1 MKRLFLLSLCP
12 FCLLPNAFSQWN
24 SSPSINTS
32 VCIQAQDQQDVRIV
46 SDSKGGAIMTWMDFR
61 NDAAQLL
68 GDIYAQRLDKNGL
81 AKWTA
86 SGVAVC
92 SDATNQTAPAM
103 VEDGTG
109 GVIIAWNDWRNG
121 NRDIYAQ
128 KIDSTGAVKWAAN
141 GVAVIAKAN
150 HQQDAKLISDG
161 TGGAIVVWQ
170 DSANGLWDIYAQRI
184 SAAGSLNWVAAGIS
198 VCSSA
203 DAQINPRIET
213 DGVGGAV
220 IVWQDKRGGVDYDI
234 YAQHVDATGAT
245 TWAANGVAV
254 CTSVS
259 TQSNPKIEPDGA
271 GGMIIAW
278 QDKRNGV
285 DYNVY
290 TQRLSA
296 TGVILWSP
304 NGVAVCTAAGSQSA
318 VDMTSEGI
326 AGAIIVWKDQRSGNH
341 DIYAQRVDLTGN
353 LQWAVNGVPIST
365 AAGAQL
371 NPNAVGDGAG
381 GAIIAWQ
388 DSSAGS
394 SDVKSQRVS
403 SLGIVQWAVGGVAV
417 GTAADNQ
424 TSPKNV
430 SDGSGGCIYAWQD
443 KRNTA
448 DFDIY
453 AHHLY
458 ADGTTVNGID
468 DLAVLVE
475 SKVFPNPWSESS
487 GLSIMTE
494 VPLFNPELAVFDI
507 IGNRVFVDA
516 VKVRDG
522 FRISSGN
529 LKDGLYFYEIITDSK
544 AVSKGKF
551 IITGTR

>member
-1 MKRLFLLSLCP
+1 MKVLSAIILSVVIP
-12 FCLLPNAFSQWN
+12 GVVSAQWN
-24 SSPSINTS
+24 PSSSVNTS
-32 VCIQAQDQQDVRIV
+32 VCVQPYDQQDARIV
-46 SDSKGGAIMTWMDFR
+46 TDSKGGAIITWLDFR
-61 NDAAQLL
+61 NDAAQIL
-68 GDIYAQRLDKNGL
+68 GDVFVQRIDKNGIN
-81 AKWTA
+81 KWTVN
-86 SGVAVC
+86 GVAAC
-92 SDATNQTAPAM
+92 ADATNQTAPSV

-109 GVIIAWNDWRNG
+109 GAIIAWNDWRNG
-121 NRDIYAQ
+121 TRDIYAQ
-128 KIDSTGAVKWAAN
+128 KIDSTGTVKWAVN
-141 GVAVIAKAN
+141 GVAVVAKAS

-161 TGGAIVVWQ
+161 AGGAIVVWQ

-184 SAAGSLNWVAAGIS
+184 SSTGSLNWTAAGVPI
-198 VCSSA
+198 CSAA

-213 DGVGGAV
+213 DGAGGAV
-220 IVWQDKRGGVDYDI
+220 IVWQDKRGGIDYDI

-245 TWAANGVAV
+245 TWTANGVAV
-254 CTSVS
+254 CTSIS

-296 TGVILWSP
+296 AGIVLWSP
-304 NGVAVCTAAGSQSA
+304 NGVAVCTAAASQSA

-326 AGAIIVWKDQRSGNH
+326 AGAIIVWKDLRSGNY

-353 LQWAVNGVPIST
+353 LQWAVNGVAIST
-365 AAGAQL
+365 GPGAQL

-381 GAIIAWQ
+381 GAIIVWQ

-394 SDVKSQRVS
+394 SDIKSQRLS
-403 SLGIVQWAVGGVAV
+403 SLGVVQWTVGGVGV

-430 SDGSGGCIYAWQD
+430 SDGSGGSIYAWQD
-443 KRNTA
+443 KRNAA

-458 ADGTTVNGID
+458 SNGSTSGIF
-468 DLAVLVE
+468 E
-475 SKVFPNPWSESS
+475 HNNYIRSSVFPNPFSESAEIQVS
-487 GLSIMTE
+487 GIEYQAKGIRLFDVLGQEISPDVTKNDKGFLIKRNNLSIG
-494 VPLFNPELAVFDI
+494 I
-507 IGNRVFVDA
+507 
-516 VKVRDG
+516 
-522 FRISSGN
+522 
-529 LKDGLYFYEIITDSK
+529 YFYEIKTSENIFST
-544 AVSKGKF
+544 GKF
-551 IITGTR
+551 IITD

>member
-1 MKRLFLLSLCP
+1 MKRFLLFSLCTLS
-12 FCLLPNAFSQWN
+12 FLQNSFSQWN
-24 SSPSINTS
+24 SSPAINTL
-32 VCIQAQDQQDVRIV
+32 VCVQAQDQQDVRIV
-46 SDSKGGAIMTWMDFR
+46 SDSKGGAITTWLDFR
-61 NDAAQLL
+61 NDVSQIS
-68 GDIYAQRLDKNGL
+68 GDIFVQRLDKNGM

-86 SGVAVC
+86 HGVALCTDVA
-92 SDATNQTAPAM
+92 DQTAPAI

-109 GVIIAWNDWRNG
+109 GAIIAWNDSRIG

-128 KIDSTGAVKWAAN
+128 KIDSTGAAKWAAN

-184 SAAGSLNWVAAGIS
+184 SSTGILNWTAAGVS

-245 TWAANGVAV
+245 TWTANGVAV
-254 CTSVS
+254 CTSIS

-296 TGVILWSP
+296 TGVVLWSP

-326 AGAIIVWKDQRSGNH
+326 AGAVIVWKDQRSGNH
-341 DIYAQRVDLTGN
+341 DIYAQRVDLTGI
-353 LQWAVNGVPIST
+353 LQWTVNGVPIST

-381 GAIIAWQ
+381 GAIIVWQ

-394 SDVKSQRVS
+394 SDVKSQRIS

-424 TSPKNV
+424 ASPKNV
-430 SDGSGGCIYAWQD
+430 SDGSGGCIYVWQD

-458 ADGTTVNGID
+458 SDGTTVNGIEENNIY
-468 DLAVLVE
+468 V
-475 SKVFPNPWSESS
+475 SSTVFPNPFNENANLIIIA
-487 GLSIMTE
+487 GVHLA
-494 VPLFNPELAVFDI
+494 NPELVIFDI
-507 IGNRVFVDA
+507 LGNRVAVDA
-516 VKVRDG
+516 IKVEEG
-522 FRISSGN
+522 FWISRCDLRG
-529 LKDGLYFYEIITDSK
+529 GAYFYEIRVQNGSVSNGKLIITD
-544 AVSKGKF
+544 
-551 IITGTR
+551 